1 MKTGKKIL
9 VIDDEPL
16 VVEVL
21 KIMLEIKN
29 YEIITASNG
38 IEGIERSVREKPDLV
53 ILDILMPGMD
63 GYQVCR
69 KLKEDRKTMTIP
81 VIMLTA
87 LGGQSAEKEKGYSS
101 GAYGYIF
108 KPFDEEKLLKSVER
122 ALKYKGANSSKKKT
136 NAK

>member
-1 MKTGKKIL
+1 MGKKIL

-21 KIMLEIKN
+21 KIRLEMN
-29 YEIITASNG
+29 DYEVITASDG
-38 IEGIERSVREKPDLV
+38 VEGIESAIREKPDLI
-53 ILDILMPGMD
+53 ILDIIMPGLD

-69 KLKEDRKTMTIP
+69 KLKEDRKTKAIP

-87 LGGQSAEKEKGYSS
+87 LGQSAEREKGYSS

-108 KPFDEEKLLKSVER
+108 KPFDDEELLNSIEK
-122 ALKYKGANSSKKKT
+122 ALKYKMVDSSRKKRNAN
-136 NAK
+136 